1 MIYFQ
6 TVETTTNTAVSSTNE
21 PSHDSD
27 NDNNGWDD
35 NDDNWGSLEE
45 TSSAQKVSYHSR
57 TSMVIF

>member
-27 NDNNGWDD
+27 NDDGWDD
-35 NDDNWGSLEE
+35 DDNWGSLEE